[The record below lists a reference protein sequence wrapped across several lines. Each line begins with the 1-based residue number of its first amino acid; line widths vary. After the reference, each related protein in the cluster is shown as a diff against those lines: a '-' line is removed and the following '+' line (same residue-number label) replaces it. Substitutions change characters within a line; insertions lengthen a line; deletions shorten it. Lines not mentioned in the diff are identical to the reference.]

1 MHIYAIKPP
10 DKRQIYNQRVDS
22 KLAKTRTKRLRPA
35 LPHSDGSTWHDSLRT
50 SDLPDAS
57 WPGPW
62 DPGYLRQS
70 LVLYDQVSTNEIIS
84 GADEACNRC
93 TGGGMSDSFK
103 MHSIPCSVRR
113 TTAAVVVRGPKV
125 IQFKP
130 PVTPTITNGMAS
142 HACFV
147 KEITLQ
153 GGRVATVKMINPYLA
168 LELGWENALLECDE
182 LAYRQYLVAYLGVD
196 KALKA
201 DKMSDLSRGEIQ
213 ICYPEDLCVQE
224 GTIREEVVWQ
234 KVAHG
239 VDEILHGISSELDI
253 DFKNRECSSCSNLE
267 ASVDYLFP

>member
-10 DKRQIYNQRVDS
+10 DKRQIYNQRVVS
-22 KLAKTRTKRLRPA
+22 KLAKARTKRLRPA

-70 LVLYDQVSTNEIIS
+70 LVLYDQCSPDNRRGRRSRAEGDPIQAAYD
-84 GADEACNRC
+84 ADNHQWNGIPRMFCEGDNA
-93 TGGGMSDSFK
+93 TGGTGCDGQDDQS
-103 MHSIPCSVRR
+103 
-113 TTAAVVVRGPKV
+113 
-125 IQFKP
+125 
-130 PVTPTITNGMAS
+130 
-142 HACFV
+142 
-147 KEITLQ
+147 
-153 GGRVATVKMINPYLA
+153 YLA

-239 VDEILHGISSELDI
+239 VDEILHGVSSELDI
-253 DFKNRECSSCSNLE
+253 DFKNRECSFCSNLE